1 MSAMPATELT
11 CDSDIE
17 LVRALRS
24 VGVLSGLRQDDPGD
38 TPGPQRTA
46 PASRRDTPDVRHA
59 ALTPRR
65 DTPAARSG
73 RPRDTPVA
81 PLRLTRRGRVVVA
94 LAAALLVTVVSLLLA
109 RRGAGDERRSVS
121 ARGAGE
127 PRPGDRPPGPE
138 PVVGGRERGS
148 RPGHPRRHPADHRP
162 QFAERRHCVRRPA
175 ALGPARLSPRLRP
188 NTRLIRNALSP
199 PAAALVTTS
208 GRDTPARRPQ
218 PHGGLDF
225 RVRPS
230 RPLAS

>member
-24 VGVLSGLRQDDPGD
+24 VGVLSGLREDDPGD
-38 TPGPQRTA
+38 TPGPQQTA

-94 LAAALLVTVVSLLLA
+94 LAAALLVTMVSLLLA
-109 RRGAGDERRSVS
+109 GVAQATNDGPSPRA
-121 ARGAGE
+121 ARE
-127 PRPGDRPPGPE
+127 NLVQVIVRPGQSLWSVAESADPDQDTRAVIQQIIDLNSLNDETVFAGQQLWVP
-138 PVVGGRERGS
+138 RG
-148 RPGHPRRHPADHRP
+148 
-162 QFAERRHCVRRPA
+162 
-175 ALGPARLSPRLRP
+175 
-188 NTRLIRNALSP
+188 
-199 PAAALVTTS
+199 
-208 GRDTPARRPQ
+208 
-218 PHGGLDF
+218 
-225 RVRPS
+225 
-230 RPLAS
+230 

>member
-24 VGVLSGLRQDDPGD
+24 VGVLSGLQEDDPGD
-38 TPGPQRTA
+38 TPGPQQTA

-94 LAAALLVTVVSLLLA
+94 LAAALLVTMVSLFLA
-109 RRGAGDERRSVS
+109 GVAQATNDGPSPRA
-121 ARGAGE
+121 ARE
-127 PRPGDRPPGPE
+127 NLVQVIVRPGQSLWSVAESADPDQDTRAVIQQIIDLNSLNDETVFAGQQLW
-138 PVVGGRERGS
+138 V
-148 RPGHPRRHPADHRP
+148 PRA
-162 QFAERRHCVRRPA
+162 
-175 ALGPARLSPRLRP
+175 
-188 NTRLIRNALSP
+188 
-199 PAAALVTTS
+199 
-208 GRDTPARRPQ
+208 
-218 PHGGLDF
+218 
-225 RVRPS
+225 
-230 RPLAS
+230 